1 MRNTNFA
8 AVSPYRLTTHLGSAL
23 TIYSLLLWTGLG
35 LLYHRVLY
43 IMCVC
48 VYLYLYLYL
57 YIYI

>member
-35 LLYHRVLY
+35 LL
-43 IMCVC
+43 
-48 VYLYLYLYL
+48 
-57 YIYI
+57 